1 MSKTNTLKKAPEP
14 TARSSLSRGVPGDV
28 PTKHYASS
36 TKMATGGPKN
46 SVEGPCNDNY
56 K

>member
-1 MSKTNTLKKAPEP
+1 MKTNTKEGPGTDSPQQFKPGSA
-14 TARSSLSRGVPGDV
+14 GDV